1 LLRDVLKDTIQ
12 MINLLEPLYE
22 DKLEDKS
29 ILYIVDFT
37 PKRSIL
43 NINLIIIPKFNN
55 SAELFI
61 KDIK

>member
-1 LLRDVLKDTIQ
+1 